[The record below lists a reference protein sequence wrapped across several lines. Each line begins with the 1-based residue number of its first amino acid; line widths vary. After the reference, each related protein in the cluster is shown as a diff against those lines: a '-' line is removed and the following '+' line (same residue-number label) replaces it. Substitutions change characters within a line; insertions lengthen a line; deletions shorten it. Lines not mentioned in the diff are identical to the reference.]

1 MQNRF
6 MGSNLAGSIL
16 AVVAVLALA
25 PVMLAQTPQQSGA
38 ASPDL
43 SGVWTQTGRHP
54 SGRFTKEEPPL
65 QPWAMEIYKRNR
77 AGVDPNDTARDD
89 LDPSNFCFPPG
100 PTRAM
105 MGGLFQLIQ
114 LPKEVLLLFQG
125 DSTRRIYMDG
135 RGHPEGW
142 PFGWMGHSIGRW
154 DGDTLV
160 VDTVGLNDRTRLDR
174 AGTPHSDQLHIVE
187 RFRRVDHDTL
197 EVEFWFEDPKAFTK
211 LWGAK
216 KIYRPGPEILESIRC
231 EEHLEMGKYREV
243 HRYPGQEQ

>member
-6 MGSNLAGSIL
+6 MGSNLAGLIL
-16 AVVAVLALA
+16 AMVAVLALA
-25 PVMLAQTPQQSGA
+25 PVMLAQTTQQSGTA
-38 ASPDL
+38 PPDL

-89 LDPSNFCFPPG
+89 LDPSTFCFPPG

-105 MGGLFQLIQ
+105 VGGLFQLIQ
-114 LPKEVLLLFQG
+114 FPEEVLLLFEG

-135 RGHPEGW
+135 REHPEGW
-142 PFGWMGHSIGRW
+142 PFGWMGHSIGKW

-160 VDTVGLNDRTRLDR
+160 VDTVGLNDRTATTTDFEGVGNENAVLPPDTVGAIGPNHYVQMVNLSFDIFDR
-174 AGTPHSDQLHIVE
+174 AGNSLIGGP
-187 RFRRVDHDTL
+187 VDNSTL
-197 EVEFWFEDPKAFTK
+197 WQGF
-211 LWGAK
+211 G
-216 KIYRPGPEILESIRC
+216 GPC
-231 EEHLEMGKYREV
+231 EK
-243 HRYPGQEQ
+243 